1 MAKAKKQNNKR
12 HILWRY
18 MVVVGFMLLFSLAI
32 VWNMFKL
39 TVVQAPLWNKKAHTV
54 LDSIMYT
61 NPERGKLLADNGTEL
76 AANLEYYIAR
86 VDWLSQGIST
96 DTLKKYIG
104 PLCDSLAAF
113 DSSRTPAQWREKIT
127 NDRQAILDAAH
138 PADKKQKPRYKHSYR
153 LFPQLLTH
161 REYERLHSFP
171 FFRKPKN
178 ESGFYCEKVPLRK
191 KPYGSMAARSIGN
204 LDSTRSHGIS
214 GLERALDTLL
224 YGKPGIA
231 RHLQLTNAIV
241 PVESVPAVKGY
252 DITTTI
258 NVQLQDIVEHELN
271 DMCIETGAEWGT
283 CVLMEVATGDI
294 KAISNLKRS
303 EDDPNVY
310 VEGINYA
317 VLGFEPGSVVKTI
330 SMMVAL
336 EDGIVTDIEKP
347 WVTGSSWAYAG
358 GNPITDSHG
367 GATRTARQIIE
378 TSSNI
383 GMAKI
388 ITQKY
393 GSNPPAFKARLEEM
407 GFFEPFHLGIAG
419 EQTPEFSNADV
430 KDGGR
435 VVLSRQAYGYGTRIP
450 PLCTLAMYNAI
461 ANDGKYVR
469 PRLFTKLSREGE
481 PDSIIPV
488 TYIRKQVCSP
498 KNAAKLRLM
507 LHDVVWGDHGTAR
520 HWVQDDNVEIA
531 GKTGTAFE
539 VVNGKYGARK
549 RLAFCGFF
557 PYENPKYSCIV
568 LMLGADRGAGASS
581 GLVMKNIACKMYA
594 HGLLGDAPD
603 YANAGKDK
611 NGKKADD
618 KKKEDSKP
626 YPTLFASM
634 GDSKNNRLQ
643 RSLNLGSAHR
653 FARPTRVESGVP
665 NVIGLDI
672 REAIRILEKS
682 GLRVSISGSGM
693 VVSQSLSAGSH
704 FARGERI
711 NLKLRNS

>member
-1 MAKAKKQNNKR
+1 MKQNNKR
-12 HILWRY
+12 HILLRY
-18 MVVVGFMLLFSLAI
+18 AIVVGVMLLFSTMIL
-32 VWNMFKL
+32 WCMFKL
-39 TVVQAPLWNKKAHTV
+39 TVVHAQEWNAKANTV
-54 LDSIMYT
+54 LDSLIYT
-61 NPERGKLLADNGTEL
+61 PPDRGKLLADDGTEL
-76 AANLEYYIAR
+76 AANLEFYVVRI
-86 VDWLSQGIST
+86 DWLARGIKE

-113 DSSRTPAQWREKIT
+113 DNTMTAIQWREKLT
-127 NDRQAILDAAH
+127 KDRQDILDAAH
-138 PADKKQKPRYKHSYR
+138 PKDKSQPARKNHAYR
-153 LFPQLLTH
+153 LFKRMLSH
-161 REYERLHSFP
+161 REFERVHSFP
-171 FFRKPKN
+171 FFRKPIN
-178 ESGFYCEKVPLRK
+178 QSGFYSEKIPRRT
-191 KPYGSMAARSIGN
+191 KPYGTMAGRSIGN

-231 RHLQLTNAIV
+231 RHIQLTNGII

-283 CVLMEVATGDI
+283 CVLMEVETGDI

-303 EDDPNVY
+303 EDNPNEY

-317 VLGFEPGSVVKTI
+317 VLGYEPGSVVKTI

-336 EDGIVTDIEKP
+336 EDGIVTDIDKQ
-347 WVTGSSWAYAG
+347 WATGYSWAYAG

-367 GATRTARQIIE
+367 APSRSARQIIE

-393 GSNPPAFKARLEEM
+393 GSNPPAFRERLEGM

-419 EQTPEFSNADV
+419 EETPVFSKADV

-435 VVLSRQAYGYGTRIP
+435 VVLSRQAYGYGSRIP

-469 PRLFTKLSREGE
+469 PRLFKKLSREGE

-488 TYIRKQVCSP
+488 TYIRDQVCSP
-498 KNAAKLRLM
+498 ENAAKLRLM
-507 LHDVVWGDHGTAR
+507 LHDVVWGAHGTAR
-520 HWVQDDNVEIA
+520 HWVQDSTVEIA

-539 VVNGKYGARK
+539 VINGKYGARK

-581 GLVMKNIACKMYA
+581 GMVMKNVARKMYA
-594 HGLLGDAPD
+594 HGLLGSSPD
-603 YANAGKDK
+603 YAKAKKSAKNDADK
-611 NGKKADD
+611 
-618 KKKEDSKP
+618 S

-634 GDSKNNRLQ
+634 GDNKSKSLQ
-643 RSLNLGSAHR
+643 RGLGLKSSHR
-653 FARPTRVESGVP
+653 YARPAKVESGVP
-665 NVIGLDI
+665 NVIGLNI
-672 REAIRILEKS
+672 REAIRLLENA
-682 GLRVSISGSGM
+682 GLKVSFTGSGM
-693 VVSQSLSAGSH
+693 VVAQSLSAGSH
-704 FARGERI
+704 YARGERI
-711 NLKLRNS
+711 NLRLKNS

>member
-1 MAKAKKQNNKR
+1 M
-12 HILWRY
+12 
-18 MVVVGFMLLFSLAI
+18 
-32 VWNMFKL
+32 
-39 TVVQAPLWNKKAHTV
+39 
-54 LDSIMYT
+54 
-61 NPERGKLLADNGTEL
+61 
-76 AANLEYYIAR
+76 
-86 VDWLSQGIST
+86 
-96 DTLKKYIG
+96 
-104 PLCDSLAAF
+104 
-113 DSSRTPAQWREKIT
+113 
-127 NDRQAILDAAH
+127 
-138 PADKKQKPRYKHSYR
+138 
-153 LFPQLLTH
+153 
-161 REYERLHSFP
+161 
-171 FFRKPKN
+171 
-178 ESGFYCEKVPLRK
+178 
-191 KPYGSMAARSIGN
+191 
-204 LDSTRSHGIS
+204 
-214 GLERALDTLL
+214 L

-231 RHLQLTNAIV
+231 HYLQLTNAIA
-241 PVESVPAVKGY
+241 PVEIVPAVKGY

-271 DMCIETGAEWGT
+271 AMCIETGAEWGT

-303 EDDPNVY
+303 EDNPDEY

-317 VLGFEPGSVVKTI
+317 VLGYEPGSVVKTI

-347 WVTGSSWAYAG
+347 WTTGSSWAYAG

-393 GSNPPAFKARLEEM
+393 GANPPGFKARLEQM

-419 EQTPEFSNADV
+419 EETPQFSKADV

-469 PRLFTKLSREGE
+469 PRLFKKLSRAGE

-498 KNAAKLRLM
+498 ENARKLRLM
-507 LHDVVWGDHGTAR
+507 LHDVVWGSHGTAR
-520 HWVQDDNVEIA
+520 HWVQDSMVEIA

-539 VVNGKYGARK
+539 VINGKYGARK

-557 PYENPKYSCIV
+557 PYEKPKYSCIV

-581 GLVMKNIACKMYA
+581 GMVLKNIARKMYA
-594 HGLLGDAPD
+594 HGLLGSAPD
-603 YANAGKDK
+603 YAAVKTKKNAKPEEVK
-611 NGKKADD
+611 THPTLYATLND
-618 KKKEDSKP
+618 KKTK
-626 YPTLFASM
+626 
-634 GDSKNNRLQ
+634 RLQ
-643 RSLNLGSAHR
+643 RDLGLKDSHR
-653 FARPTRVESGVP
+653 YARPEKVTSGVP
-665 NVIGLDI
+665 KVIGLDI
-672 REAIRILEKS
+672 RDAIRLLEGA
-682 GLRVSISGSGM
+682 GLKVNFTGSGM
-693 VVSQSLSAGSH
+693 VVAQSLTPGSH
-704 FARGERI
+704 FTRGERI
-711 NLKLRNS
+711 ILRLKNS